1 MQQRP
6 RLHDNNSANPSKS
19 KRATEI
25 LTQLKIHQN
34 GTRQRFSSAIMQLF
48 FGSSPSNGRSQQRQT
63 PRLSSSSTQ
72 KLQHR
77 LHHPTACICPTGII
91 RSKKGPLCL
100 MLALAAGG
108 AIQRAVRNGKRRA
121 NHRRAHSS
129 TTFPALM
136 IQSLLP
142 DNCLTLSSTVK

>member
-34 GTRQRFSSAIMQLF
+34 GTRQRFSSAIMHLL

-91 RSKKGPLCL
+91 RPKKGQWLHLC
-100 MLALAAGG
+100 M
-108 AIQRAVRNGKRRA
+108 N
-121 NHRRAHSS
+121 
-129 TTFPALM
+129 PAYLTRL
-136 IQSLLP
+136 LLP
-142 DNCLTLSSTVK
+142 LDGIIDYTHLEVLCVLYYYRHNFLTS